1 MLDDEHGVARV
12 DKALQ
17 NLKELF
23 HIVRVE
29 TRGRLVEDIDGAPRG
44 ALRKLGRELDAL
56 GFAAGERRRRLAEA
70 DIAEADL
77 AERAEL
83 RFKLWKVAEEFERFL
98 HGHFQ
103 HVRDA
108 LALVVHLERF
118 AVVALAL
125 ADLAGH
131 VNIGQEV
138 HLDLELTVA
147 RAGLAAAAAHIEAE
161 AARAVAARLRVRRGG
176 EEVADVVE
184 EICIRRGV
192 GARRAPDG
200 TLVDADDLVEE
211 LFSLDGLTAAGVDLH
226 AV

>member
-1 MLDDEHGVARV
+1 M
-12 DKALQ
+12 
-17 NLKELF
+17 
-23 HIVRVE
+23 E

-83 RFKLWKVAEEFERFL
+83 RFELWKVAEEFKRLL

-108 LALVVHLERF
+108 LALVVDLERF

-184 EICIRRGV
+184 EIRIGRGV

-200 TLVDADDLVEE
+200 ALVDADDLVEE
-211 LFSLDGLTAAGVDLH
+211 LFALDGAASARVHLH

>member
-1 MLDDEHGVARV
+1 MLDDEHGIARV

-83 RFKLWKVAEEFERFL
+83 RFELREVAEEFERLL

-108 LALVVHLERF
+108 LALVVDLERF

-125 ADLAGH
+125 ANLAGH
-131 VNIGQEV
+131 VDIGQEV

-147 RAGLAAAAAHIEAE
+147 RAGLAPAAADIEAE
-161 AARAVAARLRVRRGG
+161 AARTVAARLRVRGRG

-184 EICIRRGV
+184 EIRIGRGV

-200 TLVDADDLVEE
+200 ALVDADDLVEE
-211 LFSLDGLTAAGVDLH
+211 FLALDGAASARVHLH

>member
-1 MLDDEHGVARV
+1 MLDDEHGVARI

-56 GFAAGERRRRLAEA
+56 RLAAGERRRRLAEA
-70 DIAEADL
+70 DIAEANL

-83 RFKLWKVAEEFERFL
+83 RFELWKVTEEFECFL

-108 LALVVHLERF
+108 LALVVDLERF
-118 AVVALAL
+118 AVVSLAL

-161 AARAVAARLRVRRGG
+161 AACAVAARLRVRGRG

-184 EICIRRGV
+184 EICIRCGV
-192 GARRAPDG
+192 GARRAADG
-200 TLVDADDLVEE
+200 ALVDADDLVEE
-211 LFSLDGLTAAGVDLH
+211 FLALDSLTAAGVDLH